1 MPLPRSV
8 TERAAALRAELL
20 RHDRLYYV
28 DGAPEVSDA
37 EYDGLFRE
45 LKTLEAAHPELVV
58 PESPTQR
65 VGSALPEGQGFDKVE
80 HAVPML
86 SIESLFAVEEVQ
98 DFVEKIQRFLG
109 LGADEVL
116 SWSCEPKFDGVSASV
131 IYEDGRL
138 VRGVTRGDGVVGE
151 EVTANFRTI
160 RNLPLT
166 LDGSRRAVPRLL
178 EVRGEVLIAR
188 ARFEAFNAE
197 REERGEARLA
207 NPRNATAGAIRRN
220 DPSEVAR
227 YPLEFHTYAAPR
239 VEGVDAFATQAELS
253 AALADWGL
261 PDSGF
266 GRTVEG
272 LEACLAYHDEL
283 EERRGELPFEVDGV
297 VCKLARLDLR
307 DRLGTTART
316 TRWQYAHKFAALEAV
331 TTLRAIEVQVGVN
344 GRLTPRAHLDPVEV
358 MGVVVRHTTLHNED
372 HVRALGLGA
381 GDRVSLKRA
390 GDVIPQVV
398 GVSHKAEGPAPDDWM
413 ARVPEALRLADDEAA
428 PGAPAQEGLAFD
440 GEPRVRPGVTWRWAE
455 DFSMP
460 EACPACGTEVVREG
474 KYVQC
479 PNTHGCPPQRVGRT
493 VHFAG
498 RSGLEIEA
506 LGEKLVQQ
514 LFDEGLI
521 EGPGDLFHLR
531 HEQLVDLERWG
542 EKSASNL
549 MAQLEER
556 RRAPFARFLAALSIP
571 GLGEA
576 TGKLLARSFASLEEL
591 RAADEEALQL
601 VDGIGPKDAAKI
613 VGWFARPESEAL
625 LARLF
630 AGGVELVYPERAA
643 DGGAFEGKSVVF
655 TGTLVGTTRAEAK
668 KLVEDAGGRV
678 ASSVSARTDFLV
690 QGGKP
695 GSKAKKAEEA
705 GVTVL
710 LEPDFRERLGL
721 EPLPPAEAADEDAG
735 EAADEAGS

>member
-1 MPLPRSV
+1 MPTPRQAKS
-8 TERAAALRAELL
+8 RAAALRAELL

-28 DGAPEVSDA
+28 EGAPEVSDR

-45 LKTLEAAHPELVV
+45 LKELEAAHPELVV

-65 VGSALPEGQGFDKVE
+65 VGSALPEGQGFEKAE

-109 LGADEVL
+109 LEQDEVL
-116 SWSCEPKFDGVSASV
+116 AWSCEPKFDGVSASV
-131 IYEDGRL
+131 VYEDGRL

-166 LDGSRRAVPRLL
+166 LDGSRRPVPRLL

-188 ARFEAFNAE
+188 ARFEAFNEE
-197 REERGEARLA
+197 REARGEARLA

-220 DPSEVAR
+220 DPAEVAR

-239 VEGVDAFATQAELS
+239 VEGVDAFATQTELS
-253 AALADWGL
+253 EALTDWGL

-283 EERRGELPFEVDGV
+283 EERRGDLPFEVDGV

-372 HVRALGLGA
+372 HVHALGLGA

-398 GVSHKAEGPAPDDWM
+398 GVTRKAKGKQPKDWA
-413 ARVPEALRLADDEAA
+413 ARVPEVLCLADGEAA

-455 DFSMP
+455 DFAMP
-460 EACPACGTEVVREG
+460 EACPACGTMVVREG

-479 PNTHGCPPQRVGRT
+479 PNLDGCPPQRVGRT

-514 LFDEGLI
+514 LFDAGLI
-521 EGPGDLFHLR
+521 EGPGDLFHLQQ
-531 HEQLVDLERWG
+531 EQLIGLDRWG

-556 RRAPFARFLAALSIP
+556 RAAPFARFLAALSIP

-576 TGKLLARSFASLEEL
+576 TGKLLARSFATLEEL
-591 RAADEEALQL
+591 READEEALQV

-613 VGWFARPESEAL
+613 VGWFARPESQAL
-625 LARLF
+625 LERLF
-630 AGGVELVYPERAA
+630 AGGVTLVYPERSAG
-643 DGGAFEGKSVVF
+643 GGAFEGSSVVF
-655 TGTLVGTTRAEAK
+655 TGTLTGTTRAEAK

-710 LEPDFRERLGL
+710 LEDAFRERLGL
-721 EPLPPAEAADEDAG
+721 EPLPQPEDEPEPPSEDSAD
-735 EAADEAGS
+735 S

>member
-8 TERAAALRAELL
+8 KERAAALRAELL

-28 DGAPEVSDA
+28 EGAPEVSDA

-45 LKTLEAAHPELVV
+45 LKGLEAEHPELVV
-58 PESPTQR
+58 PDSPTQR
-65 VGSALPEGQGFDKVE
+65 VGSALPEGQGFHKVA

-86 SIESLFAVEEVQ
+86 SIESLFAVEDVQ

-109 LGADEVL
+109 LEADEVL

-160 RNLPLT
+160 RNLPLA
-166 LDGSRRAVPRLL
+166 LDGSRRPVPKLL

-197 REERGEARLA
+197 REGRGEARLA

-220 DPSEVAR
+220 DPQEVAR

-239 VEGVDAFATQAELS
+239 VEGIDGESDSLSFKTQSELS

-266 GRTVEG
+266 GRTVQG
-272 LEACLAYHDEL
+272 LEACIAYHADL
-283 EERRGELPFEVDGV
+283 ESRRADLPFEVDGV
-297 VCKLARLDLR
+297 VCKLERLDLR

-372 HVRALGLGA
+372 HVHALGLGA

-398 GVSHKAEGPAPDDWM
+398 GVTRKAKGKAPTDWLE
-413 ARVPEALRLADDEAA
+413 RVPEVLCMGPEEAA

-455 DFSMP
+455 AFSMP
-460 EACPACGTEVVREG
+460 ELCPACGTEVVREG

-531 HEQLVDLERWG
+531 QEQLLGLERWG

-625 LARLF
+625 LERLF
-630 AGGVELVYPERAA
+630 AGGVELVYPDQAA
-643 DGGAFEGKSVVF
+643 GGGAFEGKSVVF

-710 LEPDFRERLGL
+710 LEPDFRARLGF
-721 EPLPPAEAADEDAG
+721 EPLEDTPPEA
-735 EAADEAGS
+735 